1 MYLLLEL
8 ETLRES
14 LAQLNRRF
22 IAPSPCE
29 TAPEAS
35 VRHHWQYRRP
45 AAGYQLTTTA
55 STRFVPSMS
64 PLQSLSVGLLPT
76 SVYDS
81 ADLFSVTVLENG

>member
-14 LAQLNRRF
+14 LAQLNRRL

-35 VRHHWQYRRP
+35 VRHHWQYRRLT
-45 AAGYQLTTTA
+45 ADYQLTITA
-55 STRFVPSMS
+55 SSCLVPIMS
-64 PLQSLSVGLLPT
+64 PLLS
-76 SVYDS
+76 
-81 ADLFSVTVLENG
+81 